1 MSRTRKRLLILA
13 VIVITALSLMF
24 FFGKSEVVTETLKA
38 LLYPYDVLSNVIS
51 SASIKYGGL
60 LDAAEENK
68 KLRADLM
75 AAQIEKQG
83 YSEIIAE
90 SRRLH
95 ELLNLRTQIESGGT
109 AVHVVG
115 RGYDKFASTL
125 IIDKGQGQG
134 IVKDMPVITAKGLA
148 GKVLSVRKN
157 YSDIILLTDSNFSV
171 AVRLKDS
178 RREGVLTGSGH
189 ERCILKYVPIEEAV
203 KEGEIVITSG
213 LDGIFQPGIPVGR
226 VVKVQT
232 EGVEFFQYIEVA
244 PFVQPYAIEEAMV
257 VSRSA
262 ALKNMPASDAKPADS
277 TVR

>member
-13 VIVITALSLMF
+13 VILVTAFSMMF
-24 FFGKSEVVTETLKA
+24 IFGKTQVVTDTLKA
-38 LLYPYDVLSNVIS
+38 LLYPYDVLSNAIT
-51 SASIKYGGL
+51 SASAKYGGL

-68 KLRADLM
+68 KLKDDLM

-115 RGYDKFASTL
+115 RGYDKFAITL
-125 IIDKGQGQG
+125 VIDKGQNHG
-134 IVKDMPVITAKGLA
+134 IVKDMPVLTVKGLA
-148 GKVLSVRKN
+148 GKILSVRKN

-171 AVRLKDS
+171 AVRLRDS

-244 PFVQPYAIEEAMV
+244 PFVQPSAVEEAMV
-257 VSRSA
+257 ISRTASA
-262 ALKNMPASDAKPADS
+262 RGLQASDARPADPAA
-277 TVR
+277 R

>member
-13 VIVITALSLMF
+13 VIVITALSMMF
-24 FFGKSEVVTETLKA
+24 IFGKNQVVTEALKY
-38 LLYPYDVLSNVIS
+38 LLYPYDVLSSAIS
-51 SASIKYGGL
+51 SVSAKFGGL
-60 LDAAEENK
+60 IDAAEENK
-68 KLRADLM
+68 KLRADLL
-75 AAQIEKQG
+75 AEQIEKQG

-115 RGYDKFASTL
+115 RGYDKFANTL
-125 IIDKGQGQG
+125 VIDKGQNQG
-134 IVKDMPVITAKGLA
+134 IVKDMPVITSKGLA
-148 GKVLSVRKN
+148 GKVLSVRKDF
-157 YSDIILLTDSNFSV
+157 SDIILLTDWNFSV

-178 RREGVLTGSGH
+178 RHEGVLTGSGRG
-189 ERCILKYVPIEEAV
+189 RCILKYVPVEEAV

-226 VVKVQT
+226 VIKVQT

-244 PFVQPYAIEEAMV
+244 PFQQPYTIEEAMV
-257 VSRSA
+257 ISRSA
-262 ALKNMPASDAKPADS
+262 VFKGMHASDADPAES
-277 TVR
+277 IVR